1 MKNFKY
7 GQPCTEIKDIDLK
20 NRIVQAYYFNAQTV
34 DSDNDI
40 IDISAYDKSIA
51 ERGPKSAQPRIKHL
65 FNHWEG
71 AGLITEL
78 GKDEKGGWFISKL
91 GRHTVGRDTL
101 LMYEDGLITEHSHGF
116 ETVNSS
122 VETIDSKEIRRIKE
136 GILWEVTSLDKW
148 GANMNTPVM
157 KSLEDRNYWTTRI
170 DKLMKALTSGNYTDE
185 TFELLE
191 IQLIQIKEMIRL
203 FDKPEQPTT
212 PPGAGGQPTSKIPM
226 SKILLTK
233 KHYLNGIQVQVH

>member
-7 GQPCTEIKDIDLK
+7 GAPCTEIKDIDVK
-20 NRIVQAYYFNAQTV
+20 ARTVQAYYFNAQTV

-40 IDISAYDKSIA
+40 ISLDAYDKSIA
-51 ERGPKSAQPRIKHL
+51 ERGPKSSLPRIKHL
-65 FNHWEG
+65 FNHWDG
-71 AGLITEL
+71 AGVVQEL
-78 GKDEKGGWFISKL
+78 GSDEKGGWFLSKL
-91 GRHTVGRDTL
+91 GRHSVGRDTL

-116 ETVNSS
+116 ETVDSG
-122 VETIDSKEIRRIKE
+122 VEMAGNQEIRRIKE

-157 KSLEDRNYWTTRI
+157 KSLEDRNYWTKRI
-170 DKLMKALTSGNYTDE
+170 DTLLKAFNTGTYTDE

-203 FDKPEQPTT
+203 FDKPEQLPTLKE
-212 PPGAGGQPTSKIPM
+212 AGGQPTSKADLY
-226 SKILLTK
+226 K
-233 KHYLNGIQVQVH
+233 YF